1 VQIFVL
7 RSAAQPA
14 SGPPVGIHLFPVTAA
29 RHRAGTARVLLG
41 GFPPLLRRS
50 VLVLSA
56 YATKMDRSLVPAI
69 LQNFF
74 VTEQMYTFRY
84 TITYLQEETISGLE
98 NIGFIREGCV
108 ETTGSPYNS

>member
-1 VQIFVL
+1 MQIFVL

-14 SGPPVGIHLFPVTAA
+14 FAPPVGIHLFPVTAA

-56 YATKMDRSLVPAI
+56 YATKKGRSLVPAD
-69 LQNFF
+69 QP
-74 VTEQMYTFRY
+74 VP
-84 TITYLQEETISGLE
+84 
-98 NIGFIREGCV
+98 
-108 ETTGSPYNS
+108 TGNSQVHGERRFPRSSLLAK